1 MRRRLAG
8 WAHAGWALLVAG
20 LLVSTAVLAGAP
32 TAAAPAAARPAAAA
46 PAATAPA
53 ATAVPDDPGTLTY
66 PPLTFSFPKP
76 EIYRLG
82 NGLVVYLLRDPELP
96 IIDLSFFARGGS
108 VYDPPG
114 REGLADLATHLMRTG
129 GTLELDPDAVDARL
143 EFLPATINIQAST
156 DAISG
161 DLTCV
166 KQVFPE
172 ALGILAGMLRR
183 PRFDAA
189 RLDVERARMIEAI
202 RRRWDAP
209 GTIAQLNFR
218 RLVYG
223 DDSPWATLDTAD
235 SLARIG
241 RDDLPAFQKRYLRPG
256 STLMAI
262 SGDFEPEEMKRRL
275 RAVFGDWS
283 GGAADFPPLAPIGD
297 TARPGVY
304 LVERPLPQTTIVLGH
319 LGVGRFDPDKF
330 PLFLLNYILGEG
342 GFSSR
347 LMQEVRSARGLAYS
361 VSGGVGSDSDKGL
374 LSIGCRTK
382 AGSTVEAIEAI
393 RDVTRRLVEEGPTDD
408 EIRRARE
415 ARVNSFVFTVD
426 GTAAYMRSALYYRY
440 YGYPDDYL
448 ATWRDRLAAVTRADI
463 MRAAR
468 RLVHLD
474 RMVVM
479 VVGDPQGFDRP
490 LASLGLGE
498 PLTIRL
504 GDAGAPAPPGKR

>member
-1 MRRRLAG
+1 MRRQVA
-8 WAHAGWALLVAG
+8 AWALVVAG
-20 LLVSTAVLAGAP
+20 LLPSTIVHAAAP
-32 TAAAPAAARPAAAA
+32 PAAAPAAGA
-46 PAATAPA
+46 PVT
-53 ATAVPDDPGTLTY
+53 VPDDPAALTY
-66 PPLTFSFPKP
+66 PPLTFSFPHP
-76 EIYRLG
+76 EIEKLG
-82 NGLVVYLLRDPELP
+82 NGLVVSLLRDPELP
-96 IIDLSFFARGGS
+96 IIDVSFFVRGGS

-129 GTLELDPDAVDARL
+129 GTQDLDPDAIDARL
-143 EFLPATINIQAST
+143 EFLPATINIQASA
-156 DAISG
+156 DALSG
-161 DLTCV
+161 DLSCV

-172 ALGILAGMLRR
+172 AFGILADMLRR

-202 RRRWDAP
+202 RRRWDNP
-209 GTIAQLNFR
+209 GPIAQLNFR

-235 SLARIG
+235 TLARIS
-241 RDDLPAFQKRYLRPG
+241 RDDLVAFQKRFMRPG

-262 SGDFEPEEMKRRL
+262 SGDFEPAEMKRRL

-283 GGAADFPPLAPIGD
+283 GGAAERPKLAPIGD

-304 LVERPLPQTTIVLGH
+304 IVERQLPQTTITLGH

-342 GFSSR
+342 GFASR

-374 LSIGCRTK
+374 FSISCRTK
-382 AGSTVEAIEAI
+382 QASTAQAIEAI
-393 RDVTRRLVEEGPTDD
+393 RDVTRRLIEEGPTED
-408 EIRRARE
+408 EIRQARE

-474 RMVVM
+474 RLVVV

-490 LASLGLGE
+490 LASLGLGD
-498 PLTIRL
+498 PRVIRL
-504 GDAGAPAPPGKR
+504 GDAGAPAPPEAR

>member
-1 MRRRLAG
+1 MRRAL
-8 WAHAGWALLVAG
+8 AGWALLVAG
-20 LLVSTAVLAGAP
+20 LLATTAALAGAP
-32 TAAAPAAARPAAAA
+32 TAP
-46 PAATAPA
+46 
-53 ATAVPDDPGTLTY
+53 AVPDDPAALAY
-66 PPLTFSFPKP
+66 PPLTFSFPRP
-76 EIYRLG
+76 EIDRLG
-82 NGLVVYLLRDPELP
+82 NGLVVHLLRDPELP

-129 GTLELDPDAVDARL
+129 GTQELDPDAVDARL
-143 EFLPATINIQAST
+143 EFLPATINIQASA
-156 DAISG
+156 DALSG

-189 RLDVERARMIEAI
+189 RLDVERARMVEAI
-202 RRRWDAP
+202 RRRWDSP
-209 GTIAQLNFR
+209 GPIAQLNFR

-223 DDSPWATLDTAD
+223 DSSPWAALDTAD
-235 SLARIG
+235 SLGRIG
-241 RDDLPAFQKRYLRPG
+241 RDDLLAFQKIYLKPA
-256 STLMAI
+256 SILMAI
-262 SGDFEPEEMKRRL
+262 SGDFEPAEMKRRL
-275 RAVFGDWS
+275 RAVFGDWR
-283 GGAADFPPLAPIGD
+283 GGAAELPRLTPIGD

-304 LVERPLPQTTIVLGH
+304 VVERPLPQTTIVLGH

-374 LSIGCRTK
+374 FSINCRTK
-382 AGSTVEAIEAI
+382 PGSTVQAIEAI
-393 RDVTRRLVEEGPTDD
+393 RDVTRRLIDEGPTDD

-474 RMVVM
+474 RLVLL

-490 LASLGLGE
+490 LADLGLGD
-498 PLTIRL
+498 PRVIRL
-504 GDAGAPAPPGKR
+504 GDAGAPPLPGAR